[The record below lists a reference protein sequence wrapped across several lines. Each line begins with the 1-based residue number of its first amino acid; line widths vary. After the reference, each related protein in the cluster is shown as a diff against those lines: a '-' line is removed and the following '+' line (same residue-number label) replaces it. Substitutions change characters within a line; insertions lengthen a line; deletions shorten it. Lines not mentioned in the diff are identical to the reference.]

1 MKCESSIIEGVETCG
16 YSPERVLNVFEGG
29 GACGRPSQRQMERA
43 TSGLVRTAACSPA
56 SRTGGTG
63 ERQADRNQSCCWAK
77 TPVACSRFHAA
88 KASFIPRRRFLD
100 KKLIKVWGGVHS
112 ASRDHIRK
120 VIIGSFH
127 RLRGT
132 NCKRITDRHVECNQQ
147 RSSDPGTSSM
157 SVLLSHTH
165 VHT

>member
-1 MKCESSIIEGVETCG
+1 MKEAEHADDE
-16 YSPERVLNVFEGG
+16 
-29 GACGRPSQRQMERA
+29 

-56 SRTGGTG
+56 SRTGGSG

-77 TPVACSRFHAA
+77 TPDACSRFHAA
-88 KASFIPRRRFLD
+88 KASFIPRGSFLD
-100 KKLIKVWGGVHS
+100 KKLIKVCVSVGGGAFHKQRS
-112 ASRDHIRK
+112 HQK

-127 RLRGT
+127 WLRGT
-132 NCKRITDRHVECNQQ
+132 NCKRITDRHVECNQP

-165 VHT
+165 THTCVQTHSQPKRVSWRLRGTIRESLSTDIFL